1 MAVFDGK
8 ALRDDIVETML
19 GGETDL
25 ETSRYLDRLVE
36 LATLEQAEH
45 QFLIDPFDR
54 SVALVL
60 QLFQSSDLDPWDV
73 DLSSFLVMFNERIKE
88 SENIDLP
95 TCGRLVRM
103 TWCILRGQASTLL
116 ERQERAFDFEEEDV
130 WEFDGGWESE
140 FDDADYNFSVG
151 VLTGAADEAL
161 PQMFEGRIHRDE
173 SRPVTLGELLLGLQ
187 DAGRLAAEQ
196 RLREEI
202 AKERREANARARER
216 FSGSLH
222 VEDLEGDLQRTWESL
237 KARSKGAG
245 KPIVLQDLVHDISS
259 KSMESGIDKEE
270 AEAEAQVTALVSA
283 LFLTNRGYV
292 DLKQEKGRNGKI
304 TLKDLWTKED
314 DFSLLSEKL
323 HPKTMTMEAVKDV
336 CPPPFHG
343 A

>member
-1 MAVFDGK
+1 MMAVFDGK
-8 ALRDDIVETML
+8 ALRDASVETML

-103 TWCILRGQASTLL
+103 AWCILRGQASTLL

-237 KARSKGAG
+237 KARSKGGG
-245 KPIVLQDLVHDISS
+245 KRIVLQDLVHYISS

-292 DLKQEKGRNGKI
+292 DLEQEKGRNGKI
-304 TLKDLWTKED
+304 TLKDLWIKED

-323 HPKTMTMEAVKDV
+323 HPKTMTMEAVMDV
-336 CPPPFHG
+336 
-343 A
+343 

>member
-1 MAVFDGK
+1 MTVFDGQTM
-8 ALRDDIVETML
+8 RDDIVARML
-19 GGETDL
+19 GSDADL

-36 LATLEQAEH
+36 LATLEEAEH

-73 DLSSFLVMFNERIKE
+73 DLSSFLEMFNERIKE

-103 TWCILRGQASTLL
+103 AWCILRGQASTLL
-116 ERQERAFDFEEEDV
+116 ERQEHAFDFEEEEV
-130 WEFDGGWESE
+130 WDFDGGWESE
-140 FDDADYNFSVG
+140 FDDADYNFSLG

-173 SRPVTLGELLLGLQ
+173 SRPVTLGELLMGLQ

-222 VEDLEGDLQRTWESL
+222 IEDLEGDLQRTWESL
-237 KARSKGAG
+237 KIRSRGAG
-245 KPIVLQDLVHDISS
+245 KPIGLGDLVDDISS
-259 KSMESGIDKEE
+259 KSVESGIPKEE
-270 AEAEAQVTALVSA
+270 AEIEAQVTALVSA

-292 DLKQEKGRNGKI
+292 DLKQENGRNGKI
-304 TLKDLWTKED
+304 TLKDLWTED
-314 DFSLLSEKL
+314 EDFSTLSQKL
-323 HPKTMTMEAVKDV
+323 HPKPMIAEVIADV
-336 CPPPFHG
+336 
-343 A
+343 